1 MPGRACDSRTDA
13 PPTAGEMKIIRFG
26 QGGRAIIAV
35 IINLWLA
42 EDGEF

>member
-1 MPGRACDSRTDA
+1 
-13 PPTAGEMKIIRFG
+13 MKIIRFG